1 MRSAFELIAILLGLS
16 ALFGYLNLR
25 YVKLPHTIGLLVIA
39 LAVSLAIIATEAVFP
54 NLGLKAT
61 AQAMLGKV
69 DFTRTLMESVL
80 SFLLFAGALHVDV
93 SALYDRRWSI
103 GVMASFGV
111 VLTTTL
117 VGGGM
122 YLVFGALGIAVPF
135 LACLVFG
142 ALIAPT
148 DPVAVLSTLKTVR
161 VPPSLEA
168 TIAGESL
175 FNDGVGVVVFTI
187 IVALAFG
194 AAGGGHAAGSEV
206 TAGSVAVLFLT
217 EAVGGAVLGL
227 ATGWLAFLLMRSID
241 EYTVEILL
249 SLALVTGTYVIA
261 ARLHLSGPIAV
272 VVAGLLI
279 GNRGTRLAMSET
291 TREHLLTFWELIDEI
306 LNSLLFLLIG
316 FEVLAVSGKTGFM
329 IAALIA
335 IPLVLLS
342 RLISVSL
349 PMAALHFREAFKGGY
364 VWVLTWGG
372 LRGGISVALALS
384 LSPSDVREVLLT
396 VCYGVVI
403 FSVVLQGVTVGPLIK
418 RVVRDDA
425 RGSED

>member
-1 MRSAFELIAILLGLS
+1 MKSAFELIAILLALS
-16 ALFGYLNLR
+16 AVFGYLNHR
-25 YVKLPHTIGLLVIA
+25 FVKLPHTIGLLVIA
-39 LAVSLAIIATEAVFP
+39 LAVSLAIIATEAAFP
-54 NLGLKAT
+54 SLNLKET
-61 AQAMLGKV
+61 AQAMLGRV

-93 SALYDRRWSI
+93 SQLFDRKWVI
-103 GVMASFGV
+103 GLMATFGV
-111 VLTTTL
+111 CLTTAL

-122 YLVFGALGIAVPF
+122 YVIFGALNISVPF
-135 LACLVFG
+135 LICLVFG

-168 TIAGESL
+168 KIAGESL

-187 IVALAFG
+187 LVAIAFG
-194 AAGGGHAAGSEV
+194 ASGQEI
-206 TAGSVAVLFLT
+206 TAGSVGLLFVK
-217 EAVGGAVLGL
+217 EAFGGALLGL
-227 ATGWLAFLLMRSID
+227 ATGWLTFLLMRTID

-261 ARLHLSGPIAV
+261 QRLHVSGPIAV
-272 VVAGLLI
+272 VIAGLLI

-291 TREHLLTFWELIDEI
+291 TREHLLTFWELIDEV

-316 FEVLAVSGKTGFM
+316 FEVLAVSGQSGFV
-329 IAALIA
+329 IAALLA
-335 IPLVLLS
+335 IPLVLAS

-349 PMAALHFREAFKGGY
+349 PILALGVRQTFTKGAI
-364 VWVLTWGG
+364 WVLTWGG

-384 LSPSDVREVLLT
+384 LPPGPMREVLLT
-396 VCYGVVI
+396 ACYGVVI
-403 FSVVLQGVTVGPLIK
+403 FSVVIQGVTVGPLIK
-418 RVVRDDA
+418 RVVRDETLD
-425 RGSED
+425 

>member
-16 ALFGYLNLR
+16 AVFGYVNFR
-25 YVKLPHTIGLLVIA
+25 FIRLPHTIGLLVIA
-39 LAVSLAIIATEAVFP
+39 LAVSLAIIATEAAFP
-54 NLGLKAT
+54 VLNLKET

-93 SALYDRRWSI
+93 SALYERRWSI
-103 GVMASFGV
+103 GIMASAGV
-111 VLTTTL
+111 VLTTAL
-117 VGGGM
+117 VGGAM
-122 YLVFGALGIAVPF
+122 YLVFDAIGITVPF

-161 VPPSLEA
+161 VPRSLEA

-187 IVALAFG
+187 VVALAFG
-194 AAGGGHAAGSEV
+194 PAGGGHGAHV

-227 ATGWLAFLLMRSID
+227 ATGWLVFLLMRTID
-241 EYTVEILL
+241 EYTVEIML

-261 ARLHLSGPIAV
+261 ARLGLSGPIAV

-316 FEVLAVSGKTGFM
+316 FEVLAVSGQPGAV
-329 IAALIA
+329 AAAAVA
-335 IPLVLLS
+335 IPLVLAS
-342 RLISVSL
+342 RLISVVL
-349 PMAALHFREAFKGGY
+349 PMAALHFAEAFKGGH
-364 VWVLTWGG
+364 VAVLTWGG

-384 LSPSDVREVLLT
+384 LPPSEVREVLLT

-403 FSVVLQGVTVGPLIK
+403 FSVIVQGVTVGAVIK
-418 RVVRDDA
+418 RALPAQEGGAD
-425 RGSED
+425 

>member
-1 MRSAFELIAILLGLS
+1 MKSAFELIAILLALS
-16 ALFGYLNLR
+16 ALFGYVNHR
-25 YVKLPHTIGLLVIA
+25 FVKLPHTIGLLVIA
-39 LAVSLAIIATEAVFP
+39 LAVSLAIIGIEAAFP
-54 NLGLKAT
+54 FLDLKET
-61 AQAMLGKV
+61 AQALLGRV

-93 SALYDRRWSI
+93 SQLFDRKWVI
-103 GVMASFGV
+103 GLMATFGV
-111 VLTTTL
+111 CLTTAL

-122 YLVFGALGIAVPF
+122 YLIFGALGIEVPF
-135 LACLVFG
+135 LVCLVFG

-168 TIAGESL
+168 KIAGESL

-187 IVALAFG
+187 LVAIAFG
-194 AAGGGHAAGSEV
+194 APGQEIS
-206 TAGSVAVLFLT
+206 AGSVGLLFVK
-217 EAVGGAVLGL
+217 EAFGGALLGL
-227 ATGWLAFLLMRSID
+227 ATGWLTFLLMRSID

-261 ARLHLSGPIAV
+261 LRLHVSGPIAV
-272 VVAGLLI
+272 VMAGLLI

-316 FEVLAVSGKTGFM
+316 FEVLAVSGQSGFV
-329 IAALIA
+329 IAALLA
-335 IPLVLLS
+335 IPLVLAC

-349 PMAALHFREAFKGGY
+349 PILALGVRKTFTKGAI
-364 VWVLTWGG
+364 WVLTWGG

-384 LSPSDVREVLLT
+384 LPPGPMREVLLT
-396 VCYGVVI
+396 ACYGVVI
-403 FSVVLQGVTVGPLIK
+403 FSVVIQGVTVGPLIK
-418 RVVRDDA
+418 RVVPA
-425 RGSED
+425 EPPKTG

>member
-16 ALFGYLNLR
+16 AVFGYLNFR
-25 YVKLPHTIGLLVIA
+25 YIKLPHTIGLLVIA
-39 LAVSLAIIATEAVFP
+39 LAVSLAIIATESVIP
-54 NLGLKAT
+54 GLGLKAT

-103 GVMASFGV
+103 GIMASFGV
-111 VLTTTL
+111 VLTTAL

-142 ALIAPT
+142 SLIAPT

-161 VPPSLEA
+161 VPKNLEA

-194 AAGGGHAAGSEV
+194 AAGGGHGGDDV

-227 ATGWLAFLLMRSID
+227 VTGWLVFLLMRSID

-316 FEVLAVSGKTGFM
+316 FEVLAVSGQTGAVV
-329 IAALIA
+329 AALVA
-335 IPLVLLS
+335 IPLVLAS
-342 RLISVSL
+342 RFISVSL

-364 VWVLTWGG
+364 VAVLTWGG

-384 LSPSDVREVLLT
+384 LPPSEVREVLLT

-403 FSVVLQGVTVGPLIK
+403 FSVVVQGVTVGALIK
-418 RVVRDDA
+418 RAVTA
-425 RGSED
+425 ETPEAS